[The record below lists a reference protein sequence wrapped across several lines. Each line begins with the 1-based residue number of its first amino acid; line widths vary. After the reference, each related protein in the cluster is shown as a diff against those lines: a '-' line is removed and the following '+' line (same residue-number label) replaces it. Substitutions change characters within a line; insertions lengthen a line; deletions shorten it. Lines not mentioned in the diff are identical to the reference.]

1 MEEGEKPAYRHPPST
16 ILHPE
21 RNMSKLDL
29 EDTIAAVATPA
40 GEGGIA
46 VIRVS
51 GPGAFDAVQPFFMS
65 HEDQKLNEKPANT
78 IHWGKFTD
86 PVAKLPVD
94 QVLVSIFRA
103 PQSYTGQD
111 VIEISCHGGFAVT
124 KKILGLL
131 LGKGVRHAEPGEFT
145 RRAFLAGKLD
155 LTQAEAVLDLIHARS
170 DRSLDIAVR
179 QLSGSLSRALK
190 EMKEELL
197 RLLAHMEA
205 YLDFPEEDL
214 EPGVKTGMQGRFE
227 SIQEKIRALVAG
239 FARTQLIREG
249 VLVTIVGKPNVGK
262 SSIFNALLERDRA
275 LVSDLPHT
283 TRDPLEEALEIRGF
297 YIRLRD
303 TAGLISTPE
312 HPLDKM
318 GMERTLE
325 ALRESDVILYVA
337 DGSAPLDEADRHV
350 FDLIPQEKKMI
361 ALLNKS
367 DLPLRP
373 GMKGS
378 AGAAREKT
386 GIRLSAKTREGF
398 QKLEAEIAAF
408 SEQKTSES
416 GEQIT
421 KLRHKKALEVALTH
435 LQRAERAF
443 HEKMSLEFVTPDLR
457 AALESMKELTGEVY
471 SEDLLDVIFSEFCIG
486 K

>member
-1 MEEGEKPAYRHPPST
+1 MA
-16 ILHPE
+16 
-21 RNMSKLDL
+21 KLELD
-29 EDTIAAVATPA
+29 DTIAAVATPA

-51 GPGAFDAVQPFFMS
+51 GPGVFEAVEPFFIS
-65 HEDQKLNEKPANT
+65 HEHEKLSNTPANT
-78 IHWGKFTD
+78 IHWGKFVD
-86 PVAKLPVD
+86 PAGLLVD
-94 QVLVSIFRA
+94 QVLISCFRA
-103 PQSYTGQD
+103 PRSYTGQN

-124 KKILGLL
+124 KKILGFL

-145 RRAFLAGKLD
+145 RRAFLNGKLD
-155 LTQAEAVLDLIHARS
+155 LTQAEAVLDLIHAKS

-179 QLSGSLSRALK
+179 QLSGSLSRTLK
-190 EMKEELL
+190 ELKDALI

-214 EPGVKTGMQGRFE
+214 EIDVKTGMQSQFT
-227 SIQEKIRALVAG
+227 SIREKICSLIAG
-239 FARTQLIREG
+239 FERNQLIREG
-249 VLVTIVGKPNVGK
+249 ILVTLVGKPNVGK
-262 SSIFNALLERDRA
+262 SSLFNAFLERDRA

-283 TRDPLEEALEIRGF
+283 TRDHLEEALEIRGF

-325 ALRESDVILYVA
+325 VLRETDVVLYVV
-337 DGSAPLDEADRHV
+337 DGSMPLEDADQHG
-350 FDLIPQEKKMI
+350 FQLIPAEKKI
-361 ALLNKS
+361 IVLVNKA
-367 DLPLRP
+367 DLPLRI
-373 GMKGS
+373 
-378 AGAAREKT
+378 KT
-386 GIRLSAKTREGF
+386 KEFKSFLGKSPGIRLSAKTRDGF
-398 QKLEAEIAAF
+398 KELEEQIAGF
-408 SEQKTSES
+408 LEQKTSEA

-421 KLRHKKALEVALTH
+421 KLRHKKALEAALESS
-435 LQRAERAF
+435 QRAERSF
-443 HEKMSLEFVTPDLR
+443 EQKMSLEFITPDLR
-457 AALESMKELTGEVY
+457 MALESIKELTGEVY

>member
-1 MEEGEKPAYRHPPST
+1 
-16 ILHPE
+16 
-21 RNMSKLDL
+21 MSKLEMD
-29 EDTIAAVATPA
+29 DTIAAVATPA

-51 GPGAFDAVQPFFMS
+51 GPGAFKAVEPFFVS
-65 HEDQKLNEKPANT
+65 PGHEKLNDAPANT
-78 IHWGKFTD
+78 IRWGKFMD
-86 PVAKLPVD
+86 PASGLPVD

-111 VIEISCHGGFAVT
+111 VLEISCHGGLAVT
-124 KKILGLL
+124 KRILSLILG
-131 LGKGVRHAEPGEFT
+131 KSVRHAEPGEFT

-155 LTQAEAVLDLIHARS
+155 LTQAEAVLDLIHAKS

-205 YLDFPEEDL
+205 YLDFPEEDI
-214 EPGVKTGMQGRFE
+214 EADVKAGMQAQFAG
-227 SIQEKIRALVAG
+227 IQKKIRALLEG
-239 FARTQLIREG
+239 FERNQLVREG
-249 VLVTIVGKPNVGK
+249 MLVTIVGKPNVGK

-297 YIRLRD
+297 YVRLRD
-303 TAGLISTPE
+303 TAGLISTAE

-318 GMERTLE
+318 GMDRTLQTL
-325 ALRESDVILYVA
+325 AESDVVLCVA
-337 DGSAPLDEADRHV
+337 DGSAPLDKVDRHV
-350 FDLIPQEKKMI
+350 FGLIPKEKKAI
-361 ALLNKS
+361 VLVNKS
-367 DLPLRP
+367 DLP
-373 GMKGS
+373 
-378 AGAAREKT
+378 AGANIKEIEAVAGKNNA
-386 GIRLSAKTREGF
+386 ICLSAKTREGF
-398 QKLEAEIAAF
+398 QALEEEIARF
-408 SEQKTSES
+408 LEERTSEA

-421 KLRHKKALEVALTH
+421 KLRHKKALEAALEK
-435 LQRAERAF
+435 LQGAEQAF
-443 HEKMSLEFVTPDLR
+443 KKKMSLEFVTPDLR
-457 AALESMKELTGEVY
+457 AALRSMKELTGEVY
-471 SEDLLDVIFSEFCIG
+471 SEDLLDVIFAEFCIG

>member
-1 MEEGEKPAYRHPPST
+1 
-16 ILHPE
+16 
-21 RNMSKLDL
+21 MSKLDL
-29 EDTIAAVATPA
+29 EDTIAAIATPI

-51 GPGAFDAVQPFFMS
+51 GPDAFKAVEPFFVS
-65 HEDQKLNEKPANT
+65 HEKQKLSDKFSNT
-78 IHWGKFTD
+78 IHWGKFMV
-86 PVAKLPVD
+86 PEAEFPVD

-111 VIEISCHGGFAVT
+111 VIEISCHGGLAVT

-131 LGKGVRHAEPGEFT
+131 LEKGVRHAEPGEFT
-145 RRAFLAGKLD
+145 RRAFLNGKLD
-155 LTQAEAVLDLIHARS
+155 LTQAEAVLDLIHAKS

-190 EMKEELL
+190 EMKNELT

-214 EPGVKTGMQGRFE
+214 ELDVKSGMQGQFS
-227 SIQEKIRALVAG
+227 SIQEKIRALLAG
-239 FARTQLIREG
+239 FERNQLIREG

-283 TRDPLEEALEIRGF
+283 TRDHLEEALEIRGF
-297 YIRLRD
+297 FVRLRD

-325 ALRESDVILYVA
+325 ALRESDVVLYAV
-337 DGSAPLDEADRHV
+337 DGSAPIEETDRHV
-350 FDLIPQEKKMI
+350 FRLIPEEKKTI
-361 ALLNKS
+361 VLVNKS
-367 DLPLRP
+367 DLPFH
-373 GMKGS
+373 
-378 AGAAREKT
+378 AGIKEIEAFADKKS
-386 GIRLSAKTREGF
+386 GIRFSTKTREGF
-398 QKLEAEIAAF
+398 KELEAQIAGF
-408 SEQKTSES
+408 LEQKTSET

-421 KLRHKKALEVALTH
+421 KLRHKKALEAALGN
-435 LQRAERAF
+435 LQQAEGSF
-443 HEKMSLEFVTPDLR
+443 KEQMSLEFVTPDLR

-471 SEDLLDVIFSEFCIG
+471 NEDLLDVIFSEFCIG